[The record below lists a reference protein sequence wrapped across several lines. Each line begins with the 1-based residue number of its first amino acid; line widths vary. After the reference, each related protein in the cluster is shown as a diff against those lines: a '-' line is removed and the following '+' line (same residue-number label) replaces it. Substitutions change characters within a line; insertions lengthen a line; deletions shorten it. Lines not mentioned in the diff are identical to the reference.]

1 MAFRRTGGR
10 THRDVSKAV
19 LFLTVFLLF
28 TSFSL
33 SAASAQVQARMRIIR
48 ASNVGPG
55 VDPSLRDVYRD
66 LGSLFS
72 FTSYRLL
79 RDETLLLSLNRPV
92 VISAH
97 EGRIIIESTLM
108 GLHQGVADMRIRVFR
123 EGKNILNTQVRLS
136 PRRTVLVG
144 GPRSRDGVIIYAVHA
159 NF

>member
-1 MAFRRTGGR
+1 MALRRTRGR
-10 THRDVSKAV
+10 THHDVSRAV
-19 LFLTVFLLF
+19 LFLAAFLLF
-28 TSFSL
+28 SFSSL
-33 SAASAQVQARMRIIR
+33 SVASAQVQARMRIIR
-48 ASNVGPG
+48 ASNVGQG

-66 LGSLFS
+66 LGSLFN

-79 RDETLLLSLNRPV
+79 REETLLLSLNRPV

-108 GLHQGVADMRIRVFR
+108 GLHQGVADLRIRVFR
-123 EGKNILNTQVRLS
+123 EGRNILNTQVRLF
-136 PRRTVLVG
+136 PHRTVLVG